1 MSAATLPLAPTLALL
16 SRRQALAGA
25 LGVGISVEFL
35 GRKAFA
41 AADGAMETRKLVV
54 VICRGGMDGLSV
66 SPPVGDP
73 NYAALR
79 GTIAIPGFD
88 QPGGALKLDG
98 TFGLHP
104 ALPSVHRLALRGEA
118 RIAPALASPD
128 RARSHFE
135 AQDVMEN
142 GATAAYGT
150 DSGWLNRALQVMGP
164 GKVKAMS
171 VGATAPLILRGGIEA
186 ASWSPGPGLGRDPRL
201 PGILQDLYANDP
213 MLSRALASGLA
224 TEAMAKVATADAT
237 AALTDSSDM
246 SGVASSAGAPAS
258 TMSAPA
264 MGPPAT
270 AAPGSDMTGATG
282 AGGPALQS
290 ALRQGLPAARKLGA
304 TLAGF
309 MIQPGGPQV
318 AAVSIDGFDTHANQG
333 SSQGQLATR
342 LAYLDAALDGL
353 AEGMGPAWK
362 DTAVVVVTEFG
373 RTAHVNG
380 TAGTDHGTGSTA
392 LLLGGALKKG
402 GIVGDWPT
410 LAQGK
415 LFEDRDTAPT
425 LDMRGLF
432 KGLLAAQY
440 GIDRRALDAVVF
452 PDSAA
457 VAPADGIIA

>member
-1 MSAATLPLAPTLALL
+1 MSNAIPLAVL

-25 LGVGISVEFL
+25 LGLGMTIEFL
-35 GRKAFA
+35 GRSAFA
-41 AADGAMETRKLVV
+41 AADGAMGTRKLVV

-79 GTIAIPGFD
+79 GAIAIPGFD
-88 QPGGALKLDG
+88 QPGGALKLDD

-104 ALPSVHRLALRGEA
+104 ALASVHKLALKGEA
-118 RIAPALASPD
+118 RIAPAVASPD
-128 RARSHFE
+128 RERSHFE
-135 AQDVMEN
+135 AQDVLEN

-164 GKVKAMS
+164 GKVKAIS

-186 ASWSPGPGLGRDPRL
+186 ASWSPGPGVGRDPRL

-224 TEAMAKVATADAT
+224 TEAMAKVASADAT
-237 AALTDSSDM
+237 AALTQA
-246 SGVASSAGAPAS
+246 V
-258 TMSAPA
+258 
-264 MGPPAT
+264 
-270 AAPGSDMTGATG
+270 DMTGA
-282 AGGPALQS
+282 AMAPADAPAPAMTAPAPAAPTENAAVQA
-290 ALRQGLPAARKLGA
+290 ALRQGIPAAQKLGA

-318 AAVSIDGFDTHANQG
+318 AAVSIEGFDTHANQG

-353 AEGMGPAWK
+353 ADGMGPAWK

-380 TAGTDHGTGSTA
+380 TSGTDHGTGSTA

-410 LAQGK
+410 LAPAK
-415 LFEDRDTAPT
+415 LFENRDTAPS
-425 LDMRGLF
+425 LDMRALF
-432 KGLLAAQY
+432 KGLLVAQY
-440 GIDRRALDAVVF
+440 GIDRRALDTAVF
-452 PDSAA
+452 PGSAA
-457 VAPADGIIA
+457 VAPLGGIIA

>member
-1 MSAATLPLAPTLALL
+1 
-16 SRRQALAGA
+16 
-25 LGVGISVEFL
+25 
-35 GRKAFA
+35 
-41 AADGAMETRKLVV
+41 METRKLVV

-79 GTIAIPGFD
+79 GAIAIPGFE
-88 QPGGALKLDG
+88 QPGGALKLDD

-104 ALPSVHRLALRGEA
+104 ALPSVHRLALKGEA

-135 AQDVMEN
+135 AQDVLEN

-164 GKVKAMS
+164 GKVKAIS

-186 ASWSPGPGLGRDPRL
+186 ASWSPGPGAGADTRL

-224 TEAMAKVATADAT
+224 TQAMAKVATADAT
-237 AALTDSSDM
+237 AALTDAGDM
-246 SGVASSAGAPAS
+246 PSAMGSAGAPA
-258 TMSAPA
+258 PA
-264 MGPPAT
+264 MT
-270 AAPGSDMTGATG
+270 APGAEMAGAAN
-282 AGGPALQS
+282 AGGPTLQ
-290 ALRQGLPAARKLGA
+290 ATLRQGLPAARKLGA

-380 TAGTDHGTGSTA
+380 TAGTDHGTASTA
-392 LLLGGALKKG
+392 LLLGGALKRG

-432 KGLLAAQY
+432 KGLLVAQY
-440 GIDRRALDAVVF
+440 GVDRHALDTVVF
-452 PDSAA
+452 PGSAA
-457 VAPADGIIA
+457 VAPTDGVIA

>member
-1 MSAATLPLAPTLALL
+1 MSNAPTPPALSLASL

-79 GTIAIPGFD
+79 GSIAIPGFD
-88 QPGGALKLDG
+88 QPGGALRLDG

-104 ALPSVHRLALRGEA
+104 ALPSVHRLALKGEA

-135 AQDVMEN
+135 AQDVLEN

-164 GKVKAMS
+164 GKVKAIS
-171 VGATAPLILRGGIEA
+171 VGATAPLILRGGVEA
-186 ASWSPGPGLGRDPRL
+186 ASWSPGPGAGRDTRL

-224 TEAMAKVATADAT
+224 TEAMAKVANADAT
-237 AALTDSSDM
+237 AALTDAGDM
-246 SGVASSAGAPAS
+246 PGATGPAGAPAPAM
-258 TMSAPA
+258 TAPA
-264 MGPPAT
+264 MN
-270 AAPGSDMTGATG
+270 APGAEMAGATN
-282 AGGPALQS
+282 AGGPALQ
-290 ALRQGLPAARKLGA
+290 ATLRQGLPAARKLGA

-333 SSQGQLATR
+333 ASQGQLATR

-373 RTAHVNG
+373 RTARVNG
-380 TAGTDHGTGSTA
+380 TAGTDHGTASTA
-392 LLLGGALKKG
+392 LLLGGALKRG

-410 LAQGK
+410 LAQGR

-425 LDMRGLF
+425 IDMRGLF
-432 KGLLAAQY
+432 KGLLVAQF
-440 GIDRRALDAVVF
+440 GVDRRALDTVVF

-457 VAPADGIIA
+457 VAPAEGIIA

>member
-1 MSAATLPLAPTLALL
+1 MSAAPTFAVL

-25 LGVGISVEFL
+25 LGVGITVEFL

-79 GTIAIPGFD
+79 GVIAIPGFG
-88 QPGGALKLDG
+88 QPGGALKLDD

-104 ALPSVHRLALRGEA
+104 ALPSVHRLALKGEA
-118 RIAPALASPD
+118 RIAPAIASPD
-128 RARSHFE
+128 RERSHFE
-135 AQDVMEN
+135 AQDVLEN

-164 GKVKAMS
+164 GKVKAIS
-171 VGATAPLILRGGIEA
+171 VGATAPLILRGGVEA
-186 ASWSPGPGLGRDPRL
+186 ASWSPGPGAGRDTRL
-201 PGILQDLYANDP
+201 PGILQDLYAHDP
-213 MLSRALASGLA
+213 MLSRALASGLS
-224 TEAMAKVATADAT
+224 TEAMAKVAGADAT
-237 AALTDSSDM
+237 AALTQADGLSGAAMSSP
-246 SGVASSAGAPAS
+246 SAAPA
-258 TMSAPA
+258 MSAPGA
-264 MGPPAT
+264 EM
-270 AAPGSDMTGATG
+270 SGATN
-282 AGGPALQS
+282 AGGPALQGT
-290 ALRQGLPAARKLGA
+290 LRQGLPVARKLGA

-333 SSQGQLATR
+333 ASQGQLATR

-353 AEGMGPAWK
+353 ADGMGPAWK
-362 DTAVVVVTEFG
+362 GTAVVVVTEFG
-373 RTAHVNG
+373 RTSHING
-380 TAGTDHGTGSTA
+380 TGGTDHGTASTA
-392 LLLGGALKKG
+392 LLLGGALKAG

-415 LFEDRDTAPT
+415 LFENRDTAPT
-425 LDMRGLF
+425 LDMRGVF
-432 KGLLAAQY
+432 KGLLVAQY
-440 GIDRRALDAVVF
+440 GLDRRALDTVVF

-457 VAPADGIIA
+457 VAPVMGIVA

>member
-1 MSAATLPLAPTLALL
+1 MSDAPSLTLAAL

-25 LGVGISVEFL
+25 LGLGISIEFL

-41 AADGAMETRKLVV
+41 AADGATETRKLVV

-79 GTIAIPGFD
+79 GAIALPGFG
-88 QPGGALKLDG
+88 QPGGALKLDD

-104 ALPSVHRLALRGEA
+104 ALASVHKLALKGEA

-164 GKVKAMS
+164 GKVKAIS

-186 ASWSPGPGLGRDPRL
+186 ASWSPGPGAGRDPRL
-201 PGILQDLYANDP
+201 PSILQDLYANDP

-224 TEAMAKVATADAT
+224 TEAMAKVANADAT
-237 AALTDSSDM
+237 AALIGADDM
-246 SGVASSAGAPAS
+246 SSAAGPAGAPA
-258 TMSAPA
+258 PA
-264 MGPPAT
+264 MT
-270 AAPGSDMTGATG
+270 APGQSMAANSDGQAVQ
-282 AGGPALQS
+282 A

-342 LAYLDAALDGL
+342 LTYLDAALDGL
-353 AEGMGPAWK
+353 AEGMGPAWR

-373 RTAHVNG
+373 RTARING
-380 TAGTDHGTGSTA
+380 TAGTDHGTASTA
-392 LLLGGALKKG
+392 LLLGGALKPG

-425 LDMRGLF
+425 VDMRGLF
-432 KGLLAAQY
+432 KGLLVAQY
-440 GIDRRALDAVVF
+440 GLDRRALDTVVF

-457 VAPADGIIA
+457 VAPTMGVIA